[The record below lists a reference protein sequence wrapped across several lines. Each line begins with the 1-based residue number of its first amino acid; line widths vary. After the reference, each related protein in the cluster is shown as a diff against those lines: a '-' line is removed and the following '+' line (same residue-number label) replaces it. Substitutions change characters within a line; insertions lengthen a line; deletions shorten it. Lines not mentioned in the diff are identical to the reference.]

1 MTNQKT
7 LAPMIRE
14 MEIGG
19 RIEYPLER
27 MRAVRAT
34 CSMIGLEMNRQYTT
48 RIDKERRIIEVNRV
62 A

>member
-1 MTNQKT
+1 
-7 LAPMIRE
+7 MIRE